1 MREQGSSRVRAAN
14 RLLILSPAFHDYDVA
29 FAAAFEQIGY
39 ETHTHLYDRFASLPQ
54 KVKNKVRFE
63 LPERLGRDTT
73 ALREEHANAGALAA
87 LREVKPDLVLVV
99 KGDVLHPNVWQEIAS
114 RGIPVVLWL
123 WDEVRRTRWQPERL
137 REIPSVASYS
147 ALDVEAFRAEG
158 INASYV
164 PMGFDHLLEF
174 PNGPVV
180 PEITHIGA
188 RYPKREAI
196 LTDLYGRGFRVKSY
210 GRDWSHDVRDRLR
223 TWGGD
228 RPELPAGRDLDRAN
242 AYATMRDCLATL
254 NIHGD
259 QDGFTMRT
267 FEAAGVGAI
276 QLCDRA
282 DVADYY
288 EPDREILTFGSTDEA
303 REQISRVQADPTWA
317 GAIRDRARSRT
328 LAEHTLVHR
337 ARAIAQLW

>member
-1 MREQGSSRVRAAN
+1 MKASH

-29 FAAAFEQIGY
+29 FAAAFEELGFQ
-39 ETHTHLYDRFASLPQ
+39 THTHLYDRFASLSQ

-73 ALREEHANAGALAA
+73 QRREEYANAGILTT
-87 LREVKPDLVLVV
+87 LREVKPDLVLVI
-99 KGDVLHPNVWQEIAS
+99 KGDVLHPDVWQELET
-114 RGIPVVLWL
+114 RKIPVVLWL
-123 WDEVRRTRWQPERL
+123 WDEVRRTRWKPERL
-137 REIPSVASYS
+137 REIPQVASYS
-147 ALDVEAFRAEG
+147 ALDVEAFRESG
-158 INASYV
+158 ISATYV

-174 PNGPVV
+174 PTLPFA

-188 RYPKREAI
+188 RYPKRQAMIEG
-196 LTDLYGRGFRVKSY
+196 LYGRGFRVKTY

-228 RPELPAGRDLDRAN
+228 RPDVPSGRDLDRAH
-242 AYATMRDCLATL
+242 AYATMRDSLATL

-267 FEAAGVGAI
+267 FEAAGAGAV

-282 DVADYY
+282 DVAEAY
-288 EPDREILTFGSTDEA
+288 EPGREILTFSSVDEA
-303 REQISRVQADPTWA
+303 REHISKIQADPRWA
-317 GAIRDRARSRT
+317 DSVRTEARRRT

-337 ARAIAQLW
+337 ARAIQELW